1 MAFAGCGPSLCSH
14 HDIFFFPTDNSLICL
29 TEGITTDRRPIL
41 WQLIYSVIILPSS
54 HTLWLG
60 YTHSVF
66 KNIALNLRLLEAKLK
81 TARHGTLSK
90 YRLSEKNGMHVTPLT
105 DKELKD
111 NVSPISVS
119 FVTLYACRCR
129 LSIYYLVSV
138 TIAGKL
144 CRVCR
149 WVEFSIFCQAW
160 GLWKIKEPSKRVIQE
175 VSVFML

>member
-1 MAFAGCGPSLCSH
+1 MFDRGNH
-14 HDIFFFPTDNSLICL
+14 H
-29 TEGITTDRRPIL
+29 GQTTYFLAANLFGYYFTIL
-41 WQLIYSVIILPSS
+41 SYIVTWI
-54 HTLWLG
+54 
-60 YTHSVF
+60 HSF
-66 KNIALNLRLLEAKLK
+66 SIKNIALNLRLLEAKLK

>member
-1 MAFAGCGPSLCSH
+1 MFDRGNHHGQTTYSLAANL
-14 HDIFFFPTDNSLICL
+14 FGYYFT
-29 TEGITTDRRPIL
+29 IL
-41 WQLIYSVIILPSS
+41 SYIVTWI
-54 HTLWLG
+54 
-60 YTHSVF
+60 HSF
-66 KNIALNLRLLEAKLK
+66 SIKNIALNLRLLEAKLK